1 MSIHLFTN
9 VNVEFVNRIRHAFLT
24 SSSENSLSISS
35 SKSFLN
41 VFIVPIRFADDI
53 FDNCNNIGLLTTF
66 YLEHLT
72 LCELIVVKD
81 RVMSS
86 YQHKYGKIII
96 INICRG
102 QREK

>member
-1 MSIHLFTN
+1 MWEHNKIRQENGMITA
-9 VNVEFVNRIRHAFLT
+9 VETDCGRRFV
-24 SSSENSLSISS
+24 
-35 SKSFLN
+35 FLN